1 MISEKEKIQILS
13 PPLFCLLT
21 GIMEVA
27 GICYQFVHIENLQ
40 KTYIENLQELAAT
53 FGESLS
59 KGQSNIKLGALYF
72 TTQY

>member
-1 MISEKEKIQILS
+1 M
-13 PPLFCLLT
+13 
-21 GIMEVA
+21 MEVA